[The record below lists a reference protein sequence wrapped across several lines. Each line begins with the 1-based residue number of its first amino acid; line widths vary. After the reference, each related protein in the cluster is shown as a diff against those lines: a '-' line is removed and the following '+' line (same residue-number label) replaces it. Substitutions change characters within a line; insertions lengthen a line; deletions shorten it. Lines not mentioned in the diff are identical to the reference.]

1 VPLFTFGAL
10 TLGPGE
16 VVLIFAG
23 APGTTGTSPWCITP
37 VPATAGRIGDAAAF
51 NTPGGI
57 LSLNNTGDTIS
68 LTTTTSPTSTDLA
81 LETYGGEYDTN
92 QSGTRSPDYT
102 GAFIPFTT
110 APGRAADRTLS
121 PGSRLTGVAFS
132 SANP

>member
-1 VPLFTFGAL
+1 MRRSITV
-10 TLGPGE
+10 E
-16 VVLIFAG
+16 S
-23 APGTTGTSPWCITP
+23 APIS
-37 VPATAGRIGDAAAF
+37 RRQY
-51 NTPGGI
+51 
-57 LSLNNTGDTIS
+57 IS

-81 LETYGGEYDTN
+81 LETYGAEYDTN